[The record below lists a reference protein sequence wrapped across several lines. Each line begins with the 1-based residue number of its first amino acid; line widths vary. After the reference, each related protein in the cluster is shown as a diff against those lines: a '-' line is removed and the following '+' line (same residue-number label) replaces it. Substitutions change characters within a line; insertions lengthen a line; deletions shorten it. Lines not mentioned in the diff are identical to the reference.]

1 LITQSVQQAGLD
13 KLRFLESSSWL
24 LTEVLLSNT
33 HHESQKKAEQQ
44 SHKKILLVDDSSTTL
59 LIEEMTLRERT
70 QYGLVLARDG
80 EEAVEKAIAEQ
91 PNLILMDVIMPRM
104 NGFEACREMR
114 KHEALRK
121 VPIIMVTSRG
131 ESCNVEQGFESGCN
145 DYVTKPIN
153 GAELVEIV
161 NGYLM
166 TQG

>member
-1 LITQSVQQAGLD
+1 
-13 KLRFLESSSWL
+13 
-24 LTEVLLSNT
+24 
-33 HHESQKKAEQQ
+33 
-44 SHKKILLVDDSSTTL
+44 
-59 LIEEMTLRERT
+59 
-70 QYGLVLARDG
+70 
-80 EEAVEKAIAEQ
+80 
-91 PNLILMDVIMPRM
+91 MDLCWPAMVK

-121 VPIIMVTSRG
+121 IPIIMVTSRG
-131 ESCNVEQGFESGCN
+131 ESYNVEQGFENGCN

>member
-1 LITQSVQQAGLD
+1 LSDTQY
-13 KLRFLESSSWL
+13 K
-24 LTEVLLSNT
+24 
-33 HHESQKKAEQQ
+33 SQRKTAQQ
-44 SHKKILLVDDSSTTL
+44 SGQKILLVDDSSTTL
-59 LIEEMTLRERT
+59 LIEEMTLREHT
-70 QYGLVLARDG
+70 QYELVTARDG

-91 PNLILMDVIMPRM
+91 PNLILMDVVMPRM

-131 ESCNVEQGFESGCN
+131 ESCNVELGFESGCN

-161 NGYLM
+161 NGYLVA
-166 TQG
+166 QGQSQ

>member
-1 LITQSVQQAGLD
+1 L
-13 KLRFLESSSWL
+13 L
-24 LTEVLLSNT
+24 LTEVFLSNT
-33 HHESQKKAEQQ
+33 HHESQKKTAQQ

-59 LIEEMTLRERT
+59 LIEEMTLREHT

-80 EEAVEKAIAEQ
+80 EEAVEKAIDEQ

-131 ESCNVEQGFESGCN
+131 ESYNVEQGFESGCN

-166 TQG
+166 A